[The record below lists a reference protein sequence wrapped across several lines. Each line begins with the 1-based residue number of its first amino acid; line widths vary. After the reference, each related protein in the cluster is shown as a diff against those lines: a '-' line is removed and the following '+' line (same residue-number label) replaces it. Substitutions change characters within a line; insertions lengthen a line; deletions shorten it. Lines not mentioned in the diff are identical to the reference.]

1 LKFMHREGFQC
12 SASLTTYRRKRE
24 KFRRDAKITAEN
36 PKVATMIKSLPIRT
50 TNPVTAIFGIG
61 IAGNGSIAERIR
73 VAADEQYVA
82 LRELFNLAAVTGHFA
97 SHCPAPILAG
107 FADSGAEAMSSFEAL
122 SCIAPD
128 SPVIVI
134 LEQHCVSDAVRFIR
148 NGAFECLGPGAT
160 VCELSIALRSAFRR
174 IEERRAK
181 GGDHGS
187 EAWRRLLV
195 GQSPPIERVANIIR
209 LIAPRRCTVLI
220 SGETGTGK
228 EMVARAIHMAGD
240 RSRRPMI
247 SVNCGALP
255 ENLIEAELFG
265 HVRGAFTGATENRTG
280 RFEQAEGGT
289 LFLDEIGDLPYDLQ
303 AKLLRVLQERE
314 IQKLGGTTTIKVN
327 VRVIAATNANLLR
340 RVQQGSFREDLYYRL
355 NVVPV
360 DLPALRE
367 RDADIP
373 LLVNHFVRKVC
384 AAEGISGKSVTSR
397 AMACIRAY
405 SWPGNVRQLENV
417 VEQSVVM
424 NAAEESLDIADF
436 SLPKTAHLERIAPV
450 SFSGAELPE
459 EGMDLSQAL
468 RHFERKI
475 LDQALTKTQGNKTLA
490 ADLLRLPRTTL
501 IHKLRALDSAA

>member
-1 LKFMHREGFQC
+1 MPE
-12 SASLTTYRRKRE
+12 ST
-24 KFRRDAKITAEN
+24 
-36 PKVATMIKSLPIRT
+36 KVAQMNKILPIKT
-50 TNPVTAIFGIG
+50 TPPGAAISGIG
-61 IAGNGSIAERIR
+61 IDSNGSLADRIR
-73 VAADEQYVA
+73 VAAGEQYIA
-82 LRELFNLAAVTGHFA
+82 LRELLNVAAVSGYLA
-97 SHCPAPILAG
+97 SRCPEPILAG
-107 FADSGAEAMSSFEAL
+107 FADSGTEAMSLFEAL
-122 SCIAPD
+122 SHV
-128 SPVIVI
+128 SPESPLIVI
-134 LEQHCVSDAVRFIR
+134 LERHSVSDAVRFIR
-148 NGAFECLGPGAT
+148 HGAFECLGPGAT
-160 VCELSIALRSAFRR
+160 VCELSLALGSALRR
-174 IEERRAK
+174 IAERRTA
-181 GGDHGS
+181 GGDPGA

-195 GQSPPIERVANIIR
+195 GQSPAIERVANIIR
-209 LIAPRRCTVLI
+209 LIAPRRCTALI

-228 EMVARAIHMAGD
+228 EMVARAIHMASD

-314 IQKLGGTTTIKVN
+314 IQKLGGTATIKVN
-327 VRVIAATNANLLR
+327 VRVIAATNANLLG

-360 DLPALRE
+360 PLPSLRE
-367 RDADIP
+367 READIP
-373 LLVNHFVRKVC
+373 LLVHHFVRKVC
-384 AAEGISGKSVTSR
+384 AAEGISGKSITSR
-397 AMACIRAY
+397 AMAYIRAY

-424 NAAEESLDIADF
+424 NAAEDSLDIADF
-436 SLPKTAHLERIAPV
+436 SLPKTAQPERIGPV
-450 SFSGAELPE
+450 LFPGAKLPE

-468 RHFERKI
+468 RQFERTI

>member
-1 LKFMHREGFQC
+1 M
-12 SASLTTYRRKRE
+12 
-24 KFRRDAKITAEN
+24 N
-36 PKVATMIKSLPIRT
+36 KSFPVRT
-50 TNPVTAIFGIG
+50 TNPGTAISGIG
-61 IAGNGSIAERIR
+61 IDSDGTLAERIR
-73 VAADEQYVA
+73 VAAGEQYVA
-82 LRELFNLAAVTGHFA
+82 LRELSNLAAVTGHFA
-97 SHCPAPILAG
+97 SHCPEPILAG
-107 FADSGAEAMSSFEAL
+107 FEDSGAEAMSLFEGL
-122 SCIAPD
+122 CYVSPE
-128 SPVIVI
+128 SPVIVV
-134 LEQHCVSDAVRFIR
+134 LAQHSVSDAVRFIR
-148 NGAFECLGPGAT
+148 NGAFECLGPGAS
-160 VCELSIALRSAFRR
+160 VSELSIALRAALRR
-174 IEERRAK
+174 TAERRSA
-181 GGDHGS
+181 GIDPGS
-187 EAWRRLLV
+187 EVWRRLLV
-195 GQSPPIERVANIIR
+195 GQSPAIERVANIIR

-240 RSRRPMI
+240 RSRHPMI

-265 HVRGAFTGATENRTG
+265 HVRGAFTGANENRTG

-314 IQKLGGTTTIKVN
+314 IQKLGGTATIKVN
-327 VRVIAATNANLLR
+327 VRVIAATNANLLG
-340 RVQQGSFREDLYYRL
+340 RVQRGSFREDLYYRL

-360 DLPALRE
+360 DLPSLRE

-384 AAEGISGKSVTSR
+384 AAEGISGKSVTPR
-397 AMACIRAY
+397 AMDFIRAY
-405 SWPGNVRQLENV
+405 PWPGNVRQLENV

-436 SLPKTAHLERIAPV
+436 SLPKTAQPERLGPV
-450 SFSGAELPE
+450 SFPGAQLPE

-468 RHFERKI
+468 RQFERTI

>member
-1 LKFMHREGFQC
+1 M
-12 SASLTTYRRKRE
+12 
-24 KFRRDAKITAEN
+24 N
-36 PKVATMIKSLPIRT
+36 PG
-50 TNPVTAIFGIG
+50 TAISGIG
-61 IAGNGSIAERIR
+61 IDSNGALAERIR
-73 VAADEQYVA
+73 AAAGEQCIM

-97 SHCPAPILAG
+97 THRPEPILTR
-107 FADSGAEAMSSFEAL
+107 FADSGAEAMTLFDAVCGVS
-122 SCIAPD
+122 PG

-134 LEQHCVSDAVRFIR
+134 LEQHSVHDAVRFIR
-148 NGAFECLGPGAT
+148 NGAFECLGPAAT
-160 VCELSIALRSAFRR
+160 ACELSSALGGALRKIA
-174 IEERRAK
+174 ERRAP
-181 GGDHGS
+181 GAEPGA
-187 EAWRRLLV
+187 EPWRALLV
-195 GQSPPIERVANIIR
+195 GQSPAIERVANMIR
-209 LIAPRRCTVLI
+209 LIAPRRSTVLI

-228 EMVARAIHMAGD
+228 EMVARAIHMAGN
-240 RSRRPMI
+240 RSRHPMI

-265 HVRGAFTGATENRTG
+265 HVKGAFTGATENRAG

-314 IQKLGGTTTIKVN
+314 IQKLGGTATIKVN
-327 VRVIAATNANLLR
+327 VRVIAATNANLLG

-360 DLPALRE
+360 DLPSLRE
-367 RDADIP
+367 RDVDIP

-384 AAEGISGKSVTSR
+384 AAEGLSGKSVTSR
-397 AMACIRAY
+397 AMASISAY
-405 SWPGNVRQLENV
+405 SWPGNVRQLENI

-436 SLPKTAHLERIAPV
+436 ALPKTSQPERIGPV
-450 SFSGAELPE
+450 SIPGAKLPE

-468 RHFERKI
+468 RQFERAI